1 MPWSEILS
9 ACDPEGAALIIRLLM
24 AHMAMTEKRLLEAMV
39 LDRLDAESVVHNDVH
54 EPGCPQASEHEKSGP
69 LSPLRWNGGG
79 GLPAPVSQLGDKADF
94 TPSPLMGQA
103 ATGAA

>member
-1 MPWSEILS
+1 MRDPAEDRRVERLEVPWSEILS

-54 EPGCPQASEHEKSGP
+54 ETGMST
-69 LSPLRWNGGG
+69 
-79 GLPAPVSQLGDKADF
+79 GL
-94 TPSPLMGQA
+94 
-103 ATGAA
+103 